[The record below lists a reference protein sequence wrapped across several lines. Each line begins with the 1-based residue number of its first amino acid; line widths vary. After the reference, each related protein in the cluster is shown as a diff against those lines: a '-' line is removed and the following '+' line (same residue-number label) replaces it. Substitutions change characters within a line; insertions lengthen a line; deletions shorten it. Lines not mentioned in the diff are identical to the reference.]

1 MYRSGDCAVVGKQTL
16 RRGLVVVGG
25 DHEQRVRSR
34 ALPARLSAAACSVQF
49 DPVPAMMRQLS
60 PTYAFARRNSSS
72 FSQSDRVADSPVV
85 PQITTASMP
94 ASICRR
100 SSCSIMG

>member
-16 RRGLVVVGG
+16 RRGLVVVG
-25 DHEQRVRSR
+25 VTTSS
-34 ALPARLSAAACSVQF
+34 ASAPAPSAARLSAAACSVQF